1 MYKVST
7 ELLRISRALK
17 VKFSLIVKNDEVQPR
32 SNFNKE
38 VINKFTFNG
47 NDYLNI
53 TSFPYITIDISKK
66 NDEFSSNLSFNL
78 NRRDLYL
85 FIVHMNVLLK
95 RFIEKEEL
103 FYYEETYEGRRLKV
117 NKEIANSIKE
127 IVVCGGKT
135 ILIQPC
141 VVSINDGK
149 RINDYEGV
157 ILSINDLSYYTY
169 LTYADLKYLIYE
181 LNKIDMTALSLDLIN
196 TALLYEKVESHN
208 ITKEIQKEHGSSAV
222 YNVEEEE
229 KLPERKTRTPIKDPD
244 TIPKI

>member
-7 ELLRISRALK
+7 ELLRISGALK
-17 VKFSLIVKNDEVQPR
+17 VKFSLIVKNDEPLVR

-38 VINKFTFNG
+38 IINKFTFKG

-66 NDEFSSNLSFNL
+66 NEEFSSNLSFNL

-117 NKEIANSIKE
+117 NKEIANNIKE

-208 ITKEIQKEHGSSAV
+208 ITKEMQKEHGSSSV

-229 KLPERKTRTPIKDPD
+229 KLPERKTRTAIKDPD